1 MIFVTAWIAAPLMI
15 LIALLGLR
23 VSGLRI
29 GGKSRSTDKATLDS
43 FNRWQRAH
51 GNAVEHVPLVLLL
64 LFLIELAHGG
74 GGRTLLLVVGVTFL
88 ASRLMHAYGTIVPV
102 RWLKFIGA
110 GLTYAVEL
118 AVGGLLLAKMIQT
131 L

>member
-15 LIALLGLR
+15 LIALLGVRISLM
-23 VSGLRI
+23 RI
-29 GGKSRSTDKATLDS
+29 GGKARSEDKATVDA

-64 LFLIELAHGG
+64 LFLVELAHGSRG
-74 GGRTLLLVVGVTFL
+74 AVTVIGVTFV
-88 ASRLMHAYGTIVPV
+88 ASRLLHGFGTIVPV
-102 RWLKFIGA
+102 WWAKRTGA
-110 GLTYAVEL
+110 TLTYAVEL
-118 AVGGLLLAKMIQT
+118 AVGGLLLTKMIQT

>member
-1 MIFVTAWIAAPLMI
+1 MAGRSYGRACGISAATRSHRRMIFVTAWIAAPLMI

-43 FNRWQRAH
+43 FQLWQRAH

-64 LFLIELAHGG
+64 FFLIELAHGG
-74 GGRTLLLVVGVTFL
+74 GWRKVLLVVGVTFVV
-88 ASRLMHAYGTIVPV
+88 SRLLHAYGT
-102 RWLKFIGA
+102 
-110 GLTYAVEL
+110 
-118 AVGGLLLAKMIQT
+118 
-131 L
+131 